1 VLVALLIMLHSLGF
15 FDQFPAGK
23 ARSISAFA
31 ARCFFTGIQAL
42 EIFAG
47 ASVVTRVLRST
58 GLRTAALD
66 IAYWPSYK
74 VKKARKGQKAPSSN
88 LVDLMTPAGF
98 ITAVLAVLG
107 CDEAHIVVVA
117 IVCSSWVSISR
128 GTTKR
133 TWLSPLGDPSVES
146 VRMGNVLA
154 SRPGIKLLFVW
165 RAQES
170 QLMHVA

>member
-1 VLVALLIMLHSLGF
+1 M
-15 FDQFPAGK
+15 
-23 ARSISAFA
+23 
-31 ARCFFTGIQAL
+31 
-42 EIFAG
+42 
-47 ASVVTRVLRST
+47 VTRVLRST